1 MLKEHKSMP
10 KKIKIMKCKK
20 VYEIIGIEL
29 NSPDD
34 DKWKKGKNKDMV
46 KIVNEKIYESTKM
59 FV

>member
-1 MLKEHKSMP
+1 
-10 KKIKIMKCKK
+10 MKCKK

-34 DKWKKGKNKDMV
+34 DKWKKGKNKDMA
-46 KIVNEKIYESTKM
+46 KIVNEKIYESTKI